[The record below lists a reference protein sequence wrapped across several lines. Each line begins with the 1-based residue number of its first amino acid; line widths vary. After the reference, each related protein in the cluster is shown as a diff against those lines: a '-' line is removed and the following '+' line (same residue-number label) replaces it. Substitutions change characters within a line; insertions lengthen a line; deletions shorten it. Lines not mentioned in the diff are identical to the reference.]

1 MKVLR
6 INKEDLKHNINI
18 IKSIVK
24 RSAVDDKGKSPK
36 IIGVVKGNGY
46 GLGLVE
52 FSKFLIKNGIKILAV
67 SSVEE
72 ALELKRAKI
81 DNDVMLLSGTS
92 IRTDLMKLVNKDVII
107 SLTSFEDIEVLNR
120 ILKNKD
126 KVQRVQIKIDTGF
139 NRYGFKYEDLDKL
152 IEVLKSDESKKLK
165 IVGTFSH
172 FSYSYS
178 QNKENTQKQFDLF
191 ISSVEKLKKNNI
203 DTGDLH
209 ICNSSAFLKYPE
221 MHLNAVR
228 VGSAFLGRLQI
239 ENKYNL
245 RKIGK
250 LYTNICEIKSVRKGD
265 TIGYSCSEKIK
276 KNSRIAIAQIG
287 YIDGL
292 NSGKYNDTF
301 KIIDK
306 IRILKNSFFDIFK
319 DKHIYYKING
329 SKCRVLGKI
338 GMNHIVL
345 DIKGKDVKIND
356 EIEIDISPLNVNT
369 NIRREYI

>member
-92 IRTDLMKLVNKDVII
+92 IRTDFMKLVNKDVII

-139 NRYGFKYEDLDKL
+139 NRYGFKYEDLDEL
-152 IEVLKSDESKKLK
+152 LEVLKSDESKKLT
-165 IVGTFSH
+165 IV
-172 FSYSYS
+172 
-178 QNKENTQKQFDLF
+178 
-191 ISSVEKLKKNNI
+191 
-203 DTGDLH
+203 
-209 ICNSSAFLKYPE
+209 
-221 MHLNAVR
+221 
-228 VGSAFLGRLQI
+228 
-239 ENKYNL
+239 
-245 RKIGK
+245 
-250 LYTNICEIKSVRKGD
+250 
-265 TIGYSCSEKIK
+265 
-276 KNSRIAIAQIG
+276 
-287 YIDGL
+287 
-292 NSGKYNDTF
+292 
-301 KIIDK
+301 
-306 IRILKNSFFDIFK
+306 
-319 DKHIYYKING
+319 
-329 SKCRVLGKI
+329 
-338 GMNHIVL
+338 
-345 DIKGKDVKIND
+345 
-356 EIEIDISPLNVNT
+356 
-369 NIRREYI
+369 

>member
-139 NRYGFKYEDLDKL
+139 NRYGFKYEDLDEL

-306 IRILKNSFFDIFK
+306 IRILKNAFFDIFK

>member
-139 NRYGFKYEDLDKL
+139 NRYGFKYEDLDEL

-191 ISSVEKLKKNNI
+191 INSVEKLKKNNI